1 MKKFYMI
8 LLFVFVIIGFI
19 SLFLYMGSIEPIPID
34 NPYSYEN
41 DGQWFAVN
49 HSFIHVYKWEDT
61 ESGWRFYFEEISFEN
76 MTGSHLIIFP
86 DDGDMWLTLPS
97 MLVRNPN
104 KVYIVQP
111 VNTVT
116 WSNIWNFEYK
126 EQGG

>member
-1 MKKFYMI
+1 MAMFALAVVCII
-8 LLFVFVIIGFI
+8 LYNN
-19 SLFLYMGSIEPIPID
+19 SRESIQPD
-34 NPYSYEN
+34 PYKE

-61 ESGWRFYFEEISFEN
+61 ESGWRFYFEEIPFEN
-76 MTGSHLIIFP
+76 MTGSHLIVFP
-86 DDGDMWLTLPS
+86 EDGDMWLTLPS